1 MGTENKEK
9 NNPLADLLVKIEID
23 AETWTEMSPMAKLRY
38 LGAVVKSNSERI
50 INAAGGFVDTF
61 AGLIRANTENPVI
74 NAYLGL
80 VETGVGLVR
89 ATTVANN
96 VFISARHEIHSPFD
110 ALATFMGVGRGI
122 ELVADAIEATPSVC
136 GTFVG
141 LTEKERAKYG
151 FRFVQVQKVEDAS
164 LDESALSQF
173 MVDTE
178 ITYEGVKYHVGFEVG
193 YPESKH
199 RGDRISDD
207 AGYSYFNFGIPSGE
221 YCRELMQSIP
231 SMLYGMYIDR
241 IDITKNIV
249 RIKNGTLFVEPRV
262 NIDFDVKN
270 FDMYDER
277 GNAIRTMASESSFIR
292 KVLDVKGRRGYI
304 VQGDQGTGK
313 TISVNR
319 LLMDF
324 TDVPVFWISPD
335 SIADKRGMDNV
346 FRVLEMFPG
355 SFFVFDDFDGNDF
368 TKKNE
373 LTGAF
378 INHIDETNSPKYR
391 GITILIINEPQK
403 LHSTIKMRPGRI
415 DDIIYVKNPD
425 TVEGVCDVVEQSFKH
440 LGRETPEWVNP
451 NDLTF
456 VYACELV
463 FEAHL
468 THAYISGVVG
478 DMVKF
483 SEEDMR
489 VEKFVELVLRRI
501 ATIKYARMVARDDGH
516 IVDGPPPEVAKPEAK
531 AEPTPINSTS
541 PASDNPG
548 EGSPM

>member
-1 MGTENKEK
+1 MAGNNNEK
-9 NNPLADLLVKIEID
+9 NNPLSDLLVKIEID
-23 AETWTEMSPMAKLRY
+23 AETWTKMSPKEKFHY
-38 LGAVVKSNSERI
+38 LKSVIKSNSEKLV
-50 INAAGGFVDTF
+50 NAAGGFVDAF
-61 AGLIRANTENPVI
+61 SGLIRANTENPIV

-80 VETGVGLVR
+80 VETGFGLIR

-110 ALATFMGVGRGI
+110 TLAGFMGKGRGI
-122 ELVADAIEATPSVC
+122 ELITDSIEATASIC
-136 GTFVG
+136 ETFLG
-141 LTEKERAKYG
+141 LSEKEQAKYG
-151 FRFVQVQKVEDAS
+151 FRFVKVQKQDDPGAPETTVTV
-164 LDESALSQF
+164 F
-173 MVDTE
+173 MVDAE
-178 ITYEGVKYHVGFEVG
+178 ITFEGNKYRVGFEVG

-199 RGDRISDD
+199 RGDHITDEG
-207 AGYSYFNFGIPSGE
+207 GYSYINFGMHGSE
-221 YCRELMQSIP
+221 YCAELLWSIP
-231 SMLYGMYIDR
+231 SIIYGIYIDR
-241 IDITKNIV
+241 IDVTKNIV
-249 RIKNGTLFVEPRV
+249 RIKNGTLYIEPRV

-270 FDMYDER
+270 FDLYDEK
-277 GNAIRTMASESSFIR
+277 GNPVRTMASESAFIR
-292 KVLDVKGRRGYI
+292 KVLDIKGRRGYI

-335 SIADKRGMDNV
+335 SIADRRGMDNV
-346 FRVLEMFPG
+346 FRVLDMFPG

-368 TKKNE
+368 ASKNE

-378 INHIDETNSPKYR
+378 INYIDETNSPKYR

-403 LHSTIKMRPGRI
+403 LHSTIKLRPGRI

-440 LGRETPEWVNP
+440 LGHEKPEWVTPDNP
-451 NDLTF
+451 MF
-456 VYACELV
+456 VVACERI

-483 SEEDMR
+483 SDGDMS
-489 VEKFVELVLRRI
+489 VEKFIELVSRRI

-516 IVDGPPPEVAKPEAK
+516 IVDGPPPEVLKVEAK
-531 AEPTPINSTS
+531 PINSTS
-541 PASDNPG
+541 PAPEPTDDDL
-548 EGSPM
+548 PM